1 MPEMTNI
8 KTVDKDRLEAQ
19 VTVKSLDQWL
29 FELKERVVKL
39 EETIAAKD
47 SIITGLTTRIEELEK
62 KNVSNETATGDPS
75 STTRINFASIAQQLN
90 KPGSILYNAAF
101 KSVFVTE
108 TNTVMP
114 TFEVKSANI
123 CDESIWHSASSAK
136 KILALILKLDGS
148 RATGGD

>member
-29 FELKERVVKL
+29 FELKEK
-39 EETIAAKD
+39 
-47 SIITGLTTRIEELEK
+47 SGLTARIEELEK

-90 KPGSILYNAAF
+90 KPGSILYNAAV
-101 KSVFVTE
+101 KSVKNNEVLTE
-108 TNTVMP
+108 K
-114 TFEVKSANI
+114 KSKNI
-123 CDESIWHSASSAK
+123 IVV
-136 KILALILKLDGS
+136 
-148 RATGGD
+148 